1 MTTCAMTDVTDSS
14 ISKMEWKRWN
24 SLPTYCVNW
33 VCNSLMKYHNALV
46 RGSDGTSV
54 EAIFIQAILSSR
66 MPTSCFYDLTR
77 LKRCQREVAWWT
89 FRRAAAVARGGQGY
103 HTGDRVPGTCDG
115 SSGIHILY
123 TTPIRRKNFRR
134 TARSSG
140 IRSNCII
147 SHK

>member
-1 MTTCAMTDVTDSS
+1 M
-14 ISKMEWKRWN
+14 
-24 SLPTYCVNW
+24 PQ
-33 VCNSLMKYHNALV
+33 ALV
-46 RGSDGTSV
+46 GDFDGASI
-54 EAIFIQAILSSR
+54 EAILIQAILR
-66 MPTSCFYDLTR
+66 PKMAAPGFCVALHK
-77 LKRCQREVAWWT
+77 LCQSEMARWM
-89 FRRAAAVARGGQGY
+89 FCRAAAVACRGQGY
-103 HTGDRVPGTCDG
+103 HTGDSVGGTCDG